1 MKRVPRK
8 QEVHME
14 WWVSLALIVGG
25 LIFILLLGFPVAFGF
40 LLTDL
45 IFTAY
50 LMGKSGLE
58 VLTVQ
63 IYASL
68 ASFVLSP
75 APMFILMG
83 ELMFHSN
90 LASDTLDVLDRWLSW
105 IPGRLSVLAAVSG
118 TIFAATSGSSMANTA
133 MLGTVLVPEM
143 KRRGYS
149 TFMSVG
155 PIIGIGGLAMLI
167 PPSALAVIFASV
179 AQISVGRV
187 LIGGVVPGVLLGMI
201 FCVFII
207 LCAVIKPSCAPNFH
221 TEPTPFSMKLYL
233 TLKYLVP
240 VGIIIFSV
248 LGLIFL
254 GVATPTEA
262 AAFGALATLIINILM
277 GRFNWRM
284 LKASMKGS
292 LEVTAMVLMIVAASK
307 TFSTVLAFTNATDSM
322 VALVNGLA
330 ISPYAVLVAMQVIV
344 VVLGCLMDPV
354 SIMLITIPIFMP
366 IIAALGFD
374 PIWFAVIMLV
384 NLEMGNMTPPFG
396 MLIFV
401 MQGVT
406 PKDVTYEEIV
416 WATVPYMLFDILVMA
431 MIIVWPQLALWLP
444 RVVGE

>member
-1 MKRVPRK
+1 
-8 QEVHME
+8 ME
-14 WWVSLALIVGG
+14 WWASLSLIVGG
-25 LIFILLLGFPVAFGF
+25 LIFILLLGFPVAFAF
-40 LLTDL
+40 LLTDF

-50 LMGKSGLE
+50 LMGTSGLQ
-58 VLTVQ
+58 VLNLQ
-63 IYASL
+63 IYSSL

-83 ELMFHSN
+83 EFMYHSN
-90 LASDTLDVLDRWLSW
+90 LANETLDVLDRWLTW
-105 IPGRLSVLAAVSG
+105 IPGRLSILAAVSG
-118 TIFAATSGSSMANTA
+118 TLFAATSGSSLANTA

-143 KRRGYS
+143 RKRGYS

-155 PIIGIGGLAMLI
+155 PIIGVGGLAMLI

-179 AQISVGRV
+179 AQISVGQV
-187 LIGGVVPGVLLGMI
+187 LMGGVIPGVMLGGI
-201 FCVFII
+201 FCIFIV
-207 LCAVIKPSCAPNFH
+207 LCALISPSSAPDYR
-221 TEPTPFSMKLYL
+221 TEATPLSLKLLL
-233 TLKYLVP
+233 TIKYLVP

-262 AAFGALATLIINILM
+262 AALGALATLLVNVFM

-307 TFSTVLAFTNATDSM
+307 TFSTVLAFTNATEGM
-322 VALVNGLA
+322 VELVKGLA
-330 ISPYAVLVAMQVIV
+330 VNPILIIVAMQIIV
-344 VVLGCLMDPV
+344 VILGCLMDPV

-366 IIAALGFD
+366 ILTALNFD
-374 PIWFAVIMLV
+374 PVWFAVMMMV

-406 PKDVTYEEIV
+406 PKDVTYEQIV
-416 WATVPYMLFDILVMA
+416 RAAFPYMFFDLLVIA
-431 MIIVWPQLALWLP
+431 MIMVWPQIALWLP
-444 RVVGE
+444 KTLGE

>member
-1 MKRVPRK
+1 
-8 QEVHME
+8 ME
-14 WWVSLALIVGG
+14 WWTSLSLIVGG
-25 LIFILLLGFPVAFGF
+25 LILILLIGFPVAFGF
-40 LLTDL
+40 LLTDF
-45 IFTAY
+45 IFTAC
-50 LMGKSGLE
+50 LMGTSGLE
-58 VLTVQ
+58 LLNLQ

-83 ELMFHSN
+83 EFMFHSN
-90 LASDTLDVLDRWLSW
+90 LANETLDVLDRWLSW

-118 TIFAATSGSSMANTA
+118 TIFAATSGSSLANTA

-143 KRRGYS
+143 RKRGYS

-155 PIIGIGGLAMLI
+155 PVIGAGGLAILI

-179 AQISVGRV
+179 AQISVGQV
-187 LIGGVVPGVLLGMI
+187 LMGGVIPGVMLGAI

-207 LCAVIKPSCAPNFH
+207 LCAVIKPSCAPSYN
-221 TEPTPFSMKLYL
+221 TEPTPLSTKLLL
-233 TLKYLVP
+233 TGKYLVP

-262 AAFGALATLIINILM
+262 AALGALATLLVNVFM

-307 TFSTVLAFTNATDSM
+307 TFSSVLAFTNATDGM
-322 VALVNGLA
+322 VELVTKLEIA
-330 ISPYAVLVAMQVIV
+330 PILVIIAMQIIV
-344 VVLGCLMDPV
+344 VILGCLMDPI
-354 SIMLITIPIFMP
+354 SIMMITIPIFMP
-366 IIAALGFD
+366 IVTALNFD
-374 PIWFAVIMLV
+374 PVWFAVMTMV
-384 NLEMGNMTPPFG
+384 NLELGNMTPPFG

-401 MQGVT
+401 MQGVA
-406 PKDVTYEEIV
+406 PKDVTYEQIV
-416 WATVPYMLFDILVMA
+416 WAAFPYMLFDILVIG
-431 MIIVWPQLALWLP
+431 MIMIWPQIALWLP
-444 RVVGE
+444 RILGE

>member
-1 MKRVPRK
+1 
-8 QEVHME
+8 ME
-14 WWVSLALIVGG
+14 WWASLSLIVGC
-25 LIFILLLGFPVAFGF
+25 LIFILLLGFPVAFAF
-40 LLTDL
+40 LLTD
-45 IFTAY
+45 IVFTAY
-50 LMGKSGLE
+50 LMGTSGLQ
-58 VLTVQ
+58 VLTLQV
-63 IYASL
+63 YASL

-83 ELMFHSN
+83 EFMFHSN
-90 LASDTLDVLDRWLSW
+90 LANETLNVLDRWLSW

-118 TIFAATSGSSMANTA
+118 TLFAATSGSSLANTA

-143 KRRGYS
+143 RKRGYS
-149 TFMSVG
+149 AFMSVG
-155 PIIGIGGLAMLI
+155 PIIGAGGLAILI

-179 AQISVGRV
+179 AQISVGQV
-187 LIGGVVPGVLLGMI
+187 LMGGVVPGVMLGAI
-201 FCVFII
+201 FCAFII
-207 LCAVIKPSCAPNFH
+207 LCALIKPSCAPNFH
-221 TEPTPFSMKLYL
+221 TEPTPLSMKLYL
-233 TLKYLVP
+233 TVKYLVP
-240 VGIIIFSV
+240 VGVIIFSV

-262 AAFGALATLIINILM
+262 AALGALATLIVNVFM

-307 TFSTVLAFTNATDSM
+307 TFSTVLAFTNATEGM
-322 VALVNGLA
+322 VELVKGLA
-330 ISPYAVLVAMQVIV
+330 VHPLLIMVAMQVIV

-366 IIAALGFD
+366 IVTALNLD
-374 PIWFAVIMLV
+374 PIWFAVIMMV

-416 WATVPYMLFDILVMA
+416 LAAMPYMLFDILVMA
-431 MIIVWPQLALWLP
+431 MIIIWPQIALWLP
-444 RVVGE
+444 AYIGS

>member
-1 MKRVPRK
+1 
-8 QEVHME
+8 ME
-14 WWVSLALIVGG
+14 WWASLSLIVGS
-25 LIFILLLGFPVAFGF
+25 LIFILLLGFPVAFAF
-40 LLTDL
+40 LLTDI

-50 LMGKSGLE
+50 LMGTSGLQ
-58 VLTVQ
+58 VLTLQ

-90 LASDTLDVLDRWLSW
+90 LANDTLDVLDRWLSW
-105 IPGRLSVLAAVSG
+105 IPGRLSILAAVSG
-118 TIFAATSGSSMANTA
+118 TIFAATSGSSLANTA

-143 KRRGYS
+143 KKRGYS

-155 PIIGIGGLAMLI
+155 PIIGVGGLAMLI

-179 AQISVGRV
+179 AQVSVGQV
-187 LIGGVVPGVLLGMI
+187 LMGGVVPGVMLGAI

-221 TEPTPFSMKLYL
+221 TEPTPLSRKLYL
-233 TLKYLVP
+233 TFKYLVP
-240 VGIIIFSV
+240 VGFIIFSV

-262 AAFGALATLIINILM
+262 AALGALATLIVNVLM

-307 TFSTVLAFTNATDSM
+307 TFSTVLAFTNATEGM
-322 VALVNGLA
+322 VELVKGLA
-330 ISPYAVLVAMQVIV
+330 VHPILILVAMQVIV
-344 VVLGCLMDPV
+344 VILGCLMDPV
-354 SIMLITIPIFMP
+354 SIMLITIPVFMP
-366 IIAALGFD
+366 IVTALGFD

-406 PKDVTYEEIV
+406 PKDVTYEDIV
-416 WATVPYMLFDILVMA
+416 WAAVPYMLFDVLMMA
-431 MIIVWPQLALWLP
+431 MIIVWPQIALWLP
-444 RVVGE
+444 RTLGE

>member
-1 MKRVPRK
+1 
-8 QEVHME
+8 ME
-14 WWVSLALIVGG
+14 WWGSLSLIVGI
-25 LIFILLLGFPVAFGF
+25 LVFILLLGFPVAFAF
-40 LLTDL
+40 LLTD
-45 IFTAY
+45 IVFTAY
-50 LMGKSGLE
+50 LMGSSGLQ
-58 VLTVQ
+58 VLTLQV
-63 IYASL
+63 YASL

-90 LASDTLDVLDRWLSW
+90 LAKDTLDVLDRWLSW
-105 IPGRLSVLAAVSG
+105 IPGRLSILAAVSG
-118 TIFAATSGSSMANTA
+118 TIFAATSGSSLANTA

-143 KRRGYS
+143 KKRGYS

-155 PIIGIGGLAMLI
+155 PIIGVGGLAMLI

-179 AQISVGRV
+179 AQISVGQV
-187 LIGGVVPGVLLGMI
+187 LMGGVIPGVLLGGI
-201 FCVFII
+201 FCAFII
-207 LCAVIKPSCAPNFH
+207 LCAVIKPSCAPNYH
-221 TEPTPFSMKLYL
+221 TQATPLSTKLIL
-233 TLKYLVP
+233 TVKYIVP

-262 AAFGALATLIINILM
+262 AALGALATLIVNVFM
-277 GRFNWRM
+277 GRFNWKM

-307 TFSTVLAFTNATDSM
+307 TFSTVLAFTNATDGM
-322 VALVNGLA
+322 VEVVKGFTVHPLV
-330 ISPYAVLVAMQVIV
+330 ILVAMQAIV
-344 VVLGCLMDPV
+344 VILGCLMDPV
-354 SIMLITIPIFMP
+354 SIMLITLPLFMP
-366 IIAALGFD
+366 IVNVLGFD

-384 NLEMGNMTPPFG
+384 NLEMGNMSPPFG

-406 PKDVTYEEIV
+406 SKDVTYEQIA

-431 MIIVWPQLALWLP
+431 IIIVWPQIALWLP
-444 RVVGE
+444 RVLGD

>member
-1 MKRVPRK
+1 
-8 QEVHME
+8 ME
-14 WWVSLALIVGG
+14 WWASLILVVGG
-25 LIFILLLGFPVAFGF
+25 LIFVLLLGFPVAFGF

-45 IFTAY
+45 VFTAY
-50 LMGKSGLE
+50 LMGTSGLE
-58 VLTVQ
+58 ILNLQ
-63 IYASL
+63 IYGSL

-83 ELMFHSN
+83 ELMFHSK
-90 LASDTLDVLDRWLSW
+90 LANDTLDVLDRWLSW

-118 TIFAATSGSSMANTA
+118 TIFAATSGSSLANTA

-143 KRRGYS
+143 RKRGYS
-149 TFMSVG
+149 TFMAVG
-155 PIIGIGGLAMLI
+155 PIIGVGGLAMLI

-179 AQISVGRV
+179 AQISVGQV
-187 LIGGVVPGVLLGMI
+187 LMGGVIPGVLLGAI
-201 FCVFII
+201 FCAFIV
-207 LCAVIKPSCAPNFH
+207 LCAVIKPSCAPGYR
-221 TEPTPFSMKLYL
+221 TEPTTLSRKLVL
-233 TLKYLVP
+233 TGKYLVP
-240 VGIIIFSV
+240 VGFIIFSV

-262 AAFGALATLIINILM
+262 AALGALATLVVNIFM
-277 GRFNWRM
+277 GRFNWPM

-307 TFSTVLAFTNATDSM
+307 TFSSVLAFTNATEGM
-322 VALVNGLA
+322 VEMVQGLSVHPILILV
-330 ISPYAVLVAMQVIV
+330 SMQVIV

-366 IIAALGFD
+366 IVTALGFD

-406 PKDVTYEEIV
+406 PRDVTYEKIV
-416 WATVPYMLFDILVMA
+416 WATVPYMLFDILVIGMVIA
-431 MIIVWPQLALWLP
+431 WPQLALWLP
-444 RVVGE
+444 RMLGE

>member
-1 MKRVPRK
+1 
-8 QEVHME
+8 ME
-14 WWVSLALIVGG
+14 WWASLSLIVGC
-25 LIFILLLGFPVAFGF
+25 LIFILLLGFPVAFAF
-40 LLTDL
+40 LLTD
-45 IFTAY
+45 IAFTFY
-50 LMGKSGLE
+50 LMGTSGLQ
-58 VLTVQ
+58 VLTLQV
-63 IYASL
+63 YASL

-75 APMFILMG
+75 VPMFILMG

-90 LASDTLDVLDRWLSW
+90 LAKETLDVLDRWLTR
-105 IPGRLSVLAAVSG
+105 IPGRLSILAAVSG
-118 TIFAATSGSSMANTA
+118 TLFAATSGSSLANTA

-143 KRRGYS
+143 KKRGYS

-155 PIIGIGGLAMLI
+155 PIIGVGGLAMLI
-167 PPSALAVIFASV
+167 PPSALAVIFASI
-179 AQISVGRV
+179 AQISVGQV
-187 LIGGVVPGVLLGMI
+187 LMGGVVPGVMLGGM

-207 LCAVIKPSCAPNFH
+207 LCAMIKPSCAPNFH
-221 TEPTPFSMKLYL
+221 TEPTPFSRKVIL

-262 AAFGALATLIINILM
+262 AALGALATLIVNIFM

-307 TFSTVLAFTNATDSM
+307 TFSTVLAFTNATDGM
-322 VALVNGLA
+322 VEVVKGLA
-330 ISPYAVLVAMQVIV
+330 VHPIFILMAMQAIV
-344 VVLGCLMDPV
+344 VILGCLMDPV
-354 SIMLITIPIFMP
+354 SIMLITLPLFMP
-366 IIAALGFD
+366 IVSVLGFD

-384 NLEMGNMTPPFG
+384 NLEMGNMSPPFG

-416 WATVPYMLFDILVMA
+416 WATVPYMLFDVLMMA
-431 MIIVWPQLALWLP
+431 MMIIWPQIALWLP
-444 RVVGE
+444 MYVGS